1 MAKYPHIAGIQL
13 LTASLKSEMHYK
25 RNHNRTMKDLFKLT
39 ILTLFLLGGVRTMAQ
54 TLEIKSGLNL
64 STMYYK
70 NQGGTYSD
78 DFKLAPRFILGVT
91 REFPISESFS
101 FEPGLIFSSK
111 GYKIDTYY
119 GDPTSSGEYLPIEE
133 SAILN
138 YIDIPISLKLT
149 TSIKKTQFFGAL
161 GPYLAFGLTGKI
173 SREEYDIVDPG
184 TIVYDG
190 TVDYTG
196 EMDKDGQWKRL
207 DYGIQAGIGIIM
219 QRIAFR
225 VNYSY
230 GLANIAQY
238 EDFTNKN
245 RVIGISLGY
254 IINK

>member
-1 MAKYPHIAGIQL
+1 
-13 LTASLKSEMHYK
+13 
-25 RNHNRTMKDLFKLT
+25 MKILFKRT
-39 ILTLFLLGGVRTMAQ
+39 ILTLFLLGGMRIMAQ

-78 DFKLAPRFILGVT
+78 NFKLATRFILGIT
-91 REFPISESFS
+91 KEFPISESFS
-101 FEPGLIFSSK
+101 FEPGLLFSSK

-119 GDPTSSGEYLPIEE
+119 PVPTSSGEYLPIDER
-133 SAILN
+133 AILN
-138 YIDIPISLKLT
+138 YIDIPLSLKLT
-149 TSIKKTQFFGAL
+149 TSIKEVEFFGAL
-161 GPYLAFGLTGKI
+161 GPYLALGLSGKI

-196 EMDKDGQWKRL
+196 EMDKDGQWKRF
-207 DYGIQAGIGIIM
+207 DYGMQAGVGVIM
-219 QRIAFR
+219 QKIVFRI
-225 VNYSY
+225 NYSY

-238 EDFTNKN
+238 EESTNKN

-254 IINK
+254 IINNK